1 MSALLEIR
9 GLRKRFGRSEVL
21 KGIDL
26 SLHAGAVYGFVGLNG
41 AGKTTTIECSL
52 GLLRRSGGEVSV
64 LGHEPHRIWKTGGRV
79 GVALDTPC
87 LHPHLTIREELDHA
101 AIFCGRA
108 GRTPAEV
115 EELLGIAGHRSQK
128 TRKLSL
134 GNRRRTSIALALLGR
149 PELVVLDEPFSG
161 LDAGGVED
169 LLALIRKLHRD
180 EGMAILFSS
189 HQLDL
194 VERAATHVGLIH
206 EGRMVREGA
215 IEKVVG
221 GGRERLRIRVDD
233 PARALVELK
242 GLKASLFDDGSLEV
256 DLEGARAA
264 EVNARLVHAGIG
276 VSELR
281 MERPSLARLFHEA
294 VRKEPVA

>member
-26 SLHAGAVYGFVGLNG
+26 TLHAGAVYGFVGLNG

-52 GLLRRSGGEVSV
+52 GLLRRTGGEVSV
-64 LGHEPHRIWKTGGRV
+64 LGRPPGEIWRTAGRV

-87 LHPHLTIREELDHA
+87 LHPHLTVREELDHA
-101 AIFCGRA
+101 AIFCGRE

-169 LLALIRKLHRD
+169 LLALIGKLHRD

-215 IEKVVG
+215 LEEVVG

-233 PARALVELK
+233 PVKALFELRGRK
-242 GLKASLFDDGSLEV
+242 AGLLADGSLEV
-256 DLEGARAA
+256 DLEGPSPA
-264 EVNARLVHAGIG
+264 EVNAQLVRAGIG

-281 MERPSLARLFHEA
+281 LERPSLAQLFHQ
-294 VRKEPVA
+294 VVKKETVE